1 MRDTSEH
8 LAGFPRSKLS
18 VGTSNLLADDLL
30 FFSGRIVFL
39 SIEGLILF
47 IEIECGFKMK
57 AVAVHRDTISVDRRH

>member
-30 FFSGRIVFL
+30 FFSGYPSANRDGGK
-39 SIEGLILF
+39 IEQFANVLKGNVCAIPMTWAIAIKLL
-47 IEIECGFKMK
+47 M
-57 AVAVHRDTISVDRRH
+57 